1 MELFKYPVT
10 AIWFAAAFAALVLLR
25 YKAEKAKWAI
35 AETVLGKKT
44 LRRLSLQNGW
54 ARKRAREI
62 LFLAALFFAAA
73 AASGPQW
80 GTELAQ
86 VTDLNGNLVIAVD
99 TSLSMAAKDIKPSRL
114 ENAKLM
120 LGALADKFPDY
131 RMGVVAFAGR
141 AYVQCPLTTDL
152 DAIKYFI
159 SSLAPDMLPSKG
171 TDLSDAVETSAR
183 MLQNYGGQKVT
194 VLITDGEDHSKNL
207 DQTIKDAAA
216 LGLRIFT
223 IGIGKPE
230 GELIAETDA
239 GGATLGY
246 KKDSSGKTVVTK
258 LDERTLLKIASQTG
272 GAYLR
277 YSDPDA
283 AGEELRSAISRLS
296 LSKTKGFGRANFK
309 NRYQWPLALALLALL
324 LELLIMENPETSGLL
339 RLTIA
344 SQDRVPSKPRRR
356 RTGPDAALSLRFR
369 QWLDFFKKAAPVFL
383 AAVAISQTLHASE
396 AKTLAGKGNGAYN
409 KKDYPKAYE
418 YYGKALELEPKN
430 SKIIFNSG
438 DAVYRLEDYAEAG
451 SAFNAAAA
459 ASPALAHKARYNE
472 GNVYFMQGDYRK
484 AADTYRLAVLSDP
497 KDEKAKFNLQRALER
512 LQQNKKNQPQKDK
525 QKQGQKKDD
534 KKKEGRDKDKNKSG
548 GQDKEKQRQKDEA
561 KARSER
567 LLEMMKEKEKSS
579 ANKEIQ
585 NARFQNK
592 PKRENDEAGEDW

>member
-1 MELFKYPVT
+1 MELFKYPVM
-10 AIWFAAAFAALVLLR
+10 AVWFAAAFAALVLLR

-35 AETVLGKKT
+35 AESVLGKKT
-44 LRRLSLQNGW
+44 LLAPSLQKGR
-54 ARKRAREI
+54 ARKRARDI

-80 GTELAQ
+80 GMELTR
-86 VTDLNGNLVIAVD
+86 VTDLNGDLVVTVD

-131 RMGVVAFAGR
+131 RVGVVAFAGR

-159 SSLAPDMLPSKG
+159 SSLAPGMLPSKG
-171 TDLSDAVETSAR
+171 TDLSDAIETSVR
-183 MLQNYGGQKVT
+183 MLQNYGGQKVM
-194 VLITDGEDHSKNL
+194 VLITDGEDHSKSL

-239 GGATLGY
+239 DGATLGY

-258 LDERTLLKIASQTG
+258 LNERTLLKIASRTG

-283 AGEELRSAISRLS
+283 AGDELRSAVSRLS

-324 LELLIMENPETSGLL
+324 LELVIMENPETPGHAMVLN
-339 RLTIA
+339 
-344 SQDRVPSKPRRR
+344 
-356 RTGPDAALSLRFR
+356 LRFR
-369 QWLDFFKKAAPVFL
+369 QWLNFFKKAAPVFL
-383 AAVAISQTLHASE
+383 AAGAISQALWASE
-396 AKTLAGKGNGAYN
+396 AKTLAGKGNGAYD
-409 KKDYPKAYE
+409 KKNYPKAYE

-438 DAVYRLEDYAEAG
+438 DVFYRLEDYSNAG
-451 SAFNAAAA
+451 SAFAAAA
-459 ASPALAHKARYNE
+459 AAAPALAHKARYNE
-472 GNVYFMQGDYRK
+472 GNAYFMQGDYRK
-484 AADTYRLAVLSDP
+484 AADTYRLAVLSNQ
-497 KDEKAKFNLQRALER
+497 KDGNAKFNLQRALER
-512 LQQNKKNQPQKDK
+512 LRENKKNRPQKDK
-525 QKQGQKKDD
+525 QKQDQKKDD
-534 KKKEGRDKDKNKSG
+534 KKKEGQDKEKNSG
-548 GQDKEKQRQKDEA
+548 GGKDQEKQRQKDEA
-561 KARSER
+561 KAQAER

-592 PKRENDEAGEDW
+592 PKRESDEAGEDW